1 LAGQI
6 NNLPLEY
13 IVDANDEHRFGHPMK
28 LMRFAPLL
36 MVIFMLTTTAPA
48 DELYTWTD
56 SKGVT
61 HISRTPPPPNARHKE
76 VIEYTPQS
84 RSEIEAIRQERE
96 ALQERYDKEA
106 ILENAREA
114 RREAEAARQRAE
126 EAKAAADAAETRAA
140 EFKEKVG
147 NTIRRQQLNR
157 GTVLRLEAEALAARN
172 KALKAAQNA
181 DLAEK
186 RAVDAQKKAGE
197 ILSRDEA
204 GETGMQPASEQ
215 ADQQP
220 NPGDR

>member
-1 LAGQI
+1 M
-6 NNLPLEY
+6 
-13 IVDANDEHRFGHPMK
+13 R
-28 LMRFAPLL
+28 LMRYATLLIVVFLFAAT
-36 MVIFMLTTTAPA
+36 VPA

-84 RSEIEAIRQERE
+84 RSEVEAIRLERE
-96 ALQERYDKEA
+96 ALQDRYDKEA
-106 ILENAREA
+106 ILQNARDA
-114 RREAEAARQRAE
+114 RREAEVARQRAA
-126 EAKAAADAAETRAA
+126 EAKAAADAAEKRAA
-140 EFKEKVG
+140 EFKKKVG

-157 GTVLRLEAEALAARN
+157 GTILRLEAEALAARN

-197 ILSRDEA
+197 VLSRDEA

-220 NPGDR
+220 NPGVSR

>member
-1 LAGQI
+1 MRLTQYAT
-6 NNLPLEY
+6 LL
-13 IVDANDEHRFGHPMK
+13 IVVF
-28 LMRFAPLL
+28 LFAAT
-36 MVIFMLTTTAPA
+36 VPA

-61 HISRTPPPPNARHKE
+61 HISRTPPPPDARHKE

-84 RSEIEAIRQERE
+84 RSEVEAIRKERE
-96 ALQERYDKEA
+96 ALQGRYNKEA
-106 ILENAREA
+106 ILQNARDA
-114 RREAEAARQRAE
+114 RREAEVARQRAA
-126 EAKAAADAAETRAA
+126 EAKADADAAEKRAA
-140 EFKEKVG
+140 EFKKKVG

-157 GTVLRLEAEALAARN
+157 GTILRLEAEALAARN

-197 ILSRDEA
+197 VLSRDEA

-220 NPGDR
+220 NPGVSR

>member
-1 LAGQI
+1 MRLTRYAT
-6 NNLPLEY
+6 LL
-13 IVDANDEHRFGHPMK
+13 IVVF
-28 LMRFAPLL
+28 LFAAT
-36 MVIFMLTTTAPA
+36 VPA

-56 SKGVT
+56 SNGVT
-61 HISRTPPPPNARHKE
+61 HISRTPPPPDARHKE

-84 RSEIEAIRQERE
+84 RSEVEAIRKERE
-96 ALQERYDKEA
+96 ALQDRYNKEA
-106 ILENAREA
+106 ILQNARAA
-114 RREAEAARQRAE
+114 RREAEVARQRAA
-126 EAKAAADAAETRAA
+126 EAKADADAAEKRAA
-140 EFKEKVG
+140 EFKKKVG

-157 GTVLRLEAEALAARN
+157 GTVLRLEAEASAARN

-197 ILSRDEA
+197 VLSRDEA

-220 NPGDR
+220 NPGVSR

>member
-1 LAGQI
+1 MRLTQYAT
-6 NNLPLEY
+6 LL
-13 IVDANDEHRFGHPMK
+13 IVVF
-28 LMRFAPLL
+28 LFAAT
-36 MVIFMLTTTAPA
+36 VPA

-61 HISRTPPPPNARHKE
+61 HISRTPPPPDARHKE

-84 RSEIEAIRQERE
+84 RSEVEAIRKERE
-96 ALQERYDKEA
+96 ALQGRYNKEA
-106 ILENAREA
+106 ILQNARDA
-114 RREAEAARQRAE
+114 RREAEVARQRAA
-126 EAKAAADAAETRAA
+126 EAKADADAAEKRAA
-140 EFKEKVG
+140 EFKKKVG

-157 GTVLRLEAEALAARN
+157 GTILRLEAEALAARN

-186 RAVDAQKKAGE
+186 RAVDAQTKAGE
-197 ILSRDEA
+197 VLSRDEA

-220 NPGDR
+220 NPGVSR

>member
-1 LAGQI
+1 MRLTRYAT
-6 NNLPLEY
+6 LL
-13 IVDANDEHRFGHPMK
+13 IVVF
-28 LMRFAPLL
+28 LFAAT
-36 MVIFMLTTTAPA
+36 VAA

-61 HISRTPPPPNARHKE
+61 HISRTPPPPDARHKE

-84 RSEIEAIRQERE
+84 RSEVEAIRKERE
-96 ALQERYDKEA
+96 ALQDRYNKEA
-106 ILENAREA
+106 ILQNARDA
-114 RREAEAARQRAE
+114 RREAEVARQRAA
-126 EAKAAADAAETRAA
+126 EAKADADAAEKRAA
-140 EFKEKVG
+140 EFKKKVG

-157 GTVLRLEAEALAARN
+157 GTVLRLEAEASAARN

-197 ILSRDEA
+197 VLSRDEA

-220 NPGDR
+220 NPGVSR

>member
-1 LAGQI
+1 M
-6 NNLPLEY
+6 
-13 IVDANDEHRFGHPMK
+13 R
-28 LMRFAPLL
+28 LMRYATLL
-36 MVIFMLTTTAPA
+36 MVVFIFAATVPA

-84 RSEIEAIRQERE
+84 RSEVEAIRLERE
-96 ALQERYDKEA
+96 ALQDRYDKEA
-106 ILENAREA
+106 ILQNARAA
-114 RREAEAARQRAE
+114 RREAEVARQRAA
-126 EAKAAADAAETRAA
+126 EAKAAADAAEKRAA
-140 EFKEKVG
+140 EFKKKVG

-157 GTVLRLEAEALAARN
+157 GTILRLEAEALAARN

-186 RAVDAQKKAGE
+186 TAVDAQKKAGE
-197 ILSRDEA
+197 VLSRDEA

-215 ADQQP
+215 ADRQP
-220 NPGDR
+220 NPGVSR

>member
-1 LAGQI
+1 MRLTRYAT
-6 NNLPLEY
+6 LL
-13 IVDANDEHRFGHPMK
+13 IVAF
-28 LMRFAPLL
+28 LFAAT
-36 MVIFMLTTTAPA
+36 VPA

-61 HISRTPPPPNARHKE
+61 HISRTPPPPDARHKE

-84 RSEIEAIRQERE
+84 RSEVEAIRLERE
-96 ALQERYDKEA
+96 ALQDRYDKEA
-106 ILENAREA
+106 ILQNARDA
-114 RREAEAARQRAE
+114 RREAEVARQRAA
-126 EAKAAADAAETRAA
+126 EAKADADAAEKRAA
-140 EFKEKVG
+140 EFKKKVG

-157 GTVLRLEAEALAARN
+157 GTILRLEAEASAARN

-197 ILSRDEA
+197 VLSRDEA

-220 NPGDR
+220 NPGVSR